1 MVDNSYD
8 IPAMK
13 FYILIPLQ
21 GFSVEHAIPFE
32 NFDGLCI
39 KDVQASLESPNFS
52 FVSAINYRQWDGT
65 KCIYPID
72 RINFTHSNLIGK
84 ENVRIDKEIE
94 EILERN
100 LDKEST
106 KRTYACFCQRY
117 QGKEYGAIKQ
127 FLKSKK

>member
-13 FYILIPLQ
+13 FYILISQ
-21 GFSVEHAIPFE
+21 QDFSVEHAIPFE
-32 NFDGLCI
+32 NFDGLRI
-39 KDVQASLESPNFS
+39 KDVQASCKSYNFS
-52 FVSAINYRQWDGT
+52 FISTISYRQCDGSN
-65 KCIYPID
+65 CIHPID
-72 RINFTHSNLIGK
+72 RIYFTPSNLIGK
-84 ENVRIDKEIE
+84 ENMRIDKEIE

-100 LDKEST
+100 LDKESI

-117 QGKEYGAIKQ
+117 QGKEYGEIKQ